1 MHQINYLH
9 RRNQLYLFGM
19 KTIKILAGF
28 IVIFSSLVSNAQKI
42 TVSGNKFLVDGK
54 EIFMNGAN
62 TPWTNWNDFG
72 GSYVSAFWDAEF
84 QRIKNAG
91 GNSTRIW
98 ITCNGVVG
106 VNISDDGTVT
116 GATTAFWSNLDD
128 MFRLALKNKIYIKAT
143 LISFDHFKN
152 SNAKYMAWRNMILN
166 DDKVTSFVDNY
177 AVPFVS
183 RYKDNPYLWAIDVCN
198 EIEWVNQDAAD
209 GNIVW
214 NRLEYFVARVASAV
228 HENSQVLVTLGS
240 AAVKWNSDK
249 FEGNY
254 WSDARLKALYNKDDA
269 RLDFYS
275 PHFYGW
281 CVQWFGNFAVDKTPA
296 DYGINDR
303 PCVIGEGP
311 AKGVFNDGATPTLVV
326 LPTEMFLDTW
336 NKGWKGLMPWTSN
349 GVDTNGSLSD
359 FAAGLLNFQ
368 KAHPELVDPAS
379 TTGMN
384 QEINVNPGHSIFE
397 NIYPNPSGTG
407 EFKVVLTDWRDVT
420 LRLTDNRGNIVF
432 NKKAGRSETNI
443 SSANLP
449 KGTYIISAIK
459 GSQVESRKLLLN

>member
-1 MHQINYLH
+1 
-9 RRNQLYLFGM
+9 M
-19 KTIKILAGF
+19 KTIKIL
-28 IVIFSSLVSNAQKI
+28 VIFLVLFSPLYTIAQKI

-62 TPWTNWNDFG
+62 TPWNNWNDFG
-72 GSYVSAFWDAEF
+72 GSYVSTFWDSEF

-116 GATTAFWSNLDD
+116 GATPAFWSNLDD
-128 MFRLALKNKIYIKAT
+128 MFRLAQRNKIYIKAT

-152 SNAKYMAWRNMILN
+152 SNAKYMAWRKMVLN
-166 DDKVTSFVDNY
+166 DDKVSSFVDNY
-177 AVPFVS
+177 AVPFVN
-183 RYKDNPYLWAIDVCN
+183 RYKSNPYLWAIDVCN

-209 GNIVW
+209 GQIAW
-214 NRLEYFVARVASAV
+214 TRLEYFVARVASAV

-240 AAVKWNSDK
+240 AAVKWNCDK
-249 FEGNY
+249 YEGNY
-254 WSDARLKALYNKDDA
+254 WSDARLKAQYNKDNA
-269 RLDFYS
+269 KLDFYS
-275 PHFYGW
+275 IHYYGW
-281 CVQWFGNFAVDKTPA
+281 NVKWFGNFAVDKSPA
-296 DYGINDR
+296 DYGLNDR
-303 PCVIGEGP
+303 PCVIGECP

-326 LPTEMFLDTW
+326 LPTDMFLATW

-349 GVDTNGSLSD
+349 GSDANGNLSD
-359 FAAGLLNFQ
+359 FAAGLLKFQ

-379 TTGMN
+379 ITGMN
-384 QEINVNPGHSIFE
+384 QEINGNPGHSIFE

-420 LRLTDNRGNIVF
+420 LRLTDNRGIIVF
-432 NKKAGRSETNI
+432 NKKAGRSETDI
-443 SSANLP
+443 SSNNLP
-449 KGTYIISAIK
+449 KGTYIISAIR
-459 GSQVESRKLLLN
+459 GSQIESRKLLLN